1 MAKEKI
7 ILAIE
12 SSCDDTSIAILK
24 GNKVLS
30 NITSTSM
37 AQHRKYGGIV
47 PELASRSHCSEM
59 DKVCAKALAE
69 AKLALKDLDFIA
81 YTAEPGLV
89 GSLHVGKVFANM
101 LGTLLNIPIIKVNHM
116 MGHAYSYFVDH
127 NVKELKFPILSLVV
141 SGGHTFIARATSI
154 NNFKYLNESID
165 DAAGEALDKIG
176 RYLGLEY
183 PGGIS
188 IDNIYSN
195 KKLIELAP
203 NKPVDAPFT
212 FSGIKTAALN
222 LINSYK
228 MKKKTVPVKEIA
240 SSSLEWITNDLV
252 RKLEHY
258 LVKYKDTKMILVGG
272 GVSANKLLRKKLSQ
286 IKKAKVFYP
295 TLKYTND
302 NAAMIGAFANLKNK
316 R

>member
-1 MAKEKI
+1 MAKQEV

-12 SSCDDTSIAILK
+12 SSCDDTSIAIMK
-24 GNKVLS
+24 GNKLLS
-30 NITSTSM
+30 NVTSTSM
-37 AQHRKYGGIV
+37 KQHRKYGGIV
-47 PELASRSHCSEM
+47 PELASRSHCSEI
-59 DKVCAKALAE
+59 DKVCTLALKE
-69 AKLALKDLDFIA
+69 AKLTLQDLDYVA

-101 LGTLLNIPIIKVNHM
+101 LATLLNIPVIKINHM
-116 MGHAYSYFVDH
+116 MGHAFSYFVDH
-127 NVKELKFPILSLVV
+127 DIKQLKFPVLSLVV
-141 SGGHTFIARATSI
+141 SGGHTFIARATSP

-176 RYLGLEY
+176 RFLGLPY

-222 LINSYK
+222 MINTYK
-228 MKKKTVPVKEIA
+228 MKKQIVPVKVIA

-258 LVKYKDTKMILVGG
+258 LSKYKDTKMVLVGG

-286 IKKAKVFYP
+286 IKKVKVLYP
-295 TLKYTND
+295 TLQYTND
-302 NAAMIGAFANLKNK
+302 NAAMIAAYARIKNK
-316 R
+316 

>member
-24 GNKVLS
+24 GNKVFA
-30 NITSTSM
+30 NVTSTSM
-37 AQHRKYGGIV
+37 LEHRRYGGIV
-47 PELASRSHCSEM
+47 PELASRRHCSDI
-59 DKVCAKALAE
+59 DKVCSKALAE
-69 AKLALKDLDFIA
+69 AKITLKDIDCIA
-81 YTAEPGLV
+81 YTSEPGLV
-89 GSLHVGKVFANM
+89 GSLHVGKVFANE
-101 LGTLLNIPIIKVNHM
+101 LATLLNVPIIKVNHM

-127 NVKELKFPILSLVV
+127 DIKELKFPILSLVV

-176 RYLGLEY
+176 RFLGLDY

-195 KKLIELAP
+195 KQLIELAP

-222 LINSYK
+222 MINTYK
-228 MKKKTVPVKEIA
+228 MQKKTIPVKVIA

-252 RKLEHY
+252 RKLQHY
-258 LVKYKDTKMILVGG
+258 LSIYKDTKMVLVGG

-286 IKKAKVFYP
+286 IKKPKVYYP

-302 NAAMIGAFANLKNK
+302 NAAMIATYARLKK
-316 R
+316 

>member
-1 MAKEKI
+1 MKKQEI

-24 GNKVLS
+24 GNTVIA
-30 NITSTSM
+30 NVTSTSM
-37 AQHRKYGGIV
+37 LEHRKYGGIV
-47 PELASRSHCSEM
+47 PELASRSHCSEI
-59 DKVCAKALAE
+59 DKVCDKALKE
-69 AKLALKDLDFIA
+69 AKIKLEDIDYVA

-101 LGTLLNIPIIKVNHM
+101 LATLLNVPIIKVNHM

-127 NVKELKFPILSLVV
+127 DIKELKFPILSLVV

-176 RYLGLEY
+176 RYLGLDY

-195 KKLIELAP
+195 KNLFELAP
-203 NKPVDAPFT
+203 NKEASAPFT

-222 LINSYK
+222 LINEYK
-228 MKKKTVPVKEIA
+228 MKGKKVPVKEIA

-252 RKLEHY
+252 RKLQYY
-258 LVKYKDTKMILVGG
+258 LSKYKDTKLVLVGG

-286 IKKAKVFYP
+286 IKKVKVLYP

-302 NAAMIGAFANLKNK
+302 NAAMIGAYARLKK
-316 R
+316 

>member
-1 MAKEKI
+1 MKKQEI

-24 GNKVLS
+24 GNTVIA
-30 NITSTSM
+30 NVTSTSM
-37 AQHRKYGGIV
+37 LEHRKYGGIV
-47 PELASRSHCSEM
+47 PELASRSHCSEI
-59 DKVCAKALAE
+59 DKVCDKALKE
-69 AKLALKDLDFIA
+69 AKIKLEDIDYVA

-101 LGTLLNIPIIKVNHM
+101 LATLLNVPIIKVNHM

-127 NVKELKFPILSLVV
+127 DIKELKFPILSLVV

-176 RYLGLEY
+176 RYLGLDY

-195 KKLIELAP
+195 KKLFELAP
-203 NKPVDAPFT
+203 NKEVSAPFT

-222 LINSYK
+222 LINEYK
-228 MKKKTVPVKEIA
+228 MKGKKVPVKEIA

-252 RKLEHY
+252 RKLQYY
-258 LVKYKDTKMILVGG
+258 LSKYKDTKLVLVGG

-286 IKKAKVFYP
+286 IKKVKVLYP

-302 NAAMIGAFANLKNK
+302 NAAMIGAYARLKK
-316 R
+316 

>member
-24 GNKVLS
+24 GNKVLA
-30 NITSTSM
+30 NVTSTSM
-37 AQHRKYGGIV
+37 AEHRRYGGIV
-47 PELASRSHCSEM
+47 PELASRSHCTEI
-59 DKVCAKALAE
+59 DKVCDKALAT
-69 AKLALKDLDFIA
+69 AKLTLKDLNYIA
-81 YTAEPGLV
+81 YTSEPGLV

-116 MGHAYSYFVDH
+116 MAHAYSYFVDH
-127 NVKELKFPILSLVV
+127 NPKELKFPILSLVV

-188 IDNIYSN
+188 IDNVYSN

-222 LINSYK
+222 LINEYK
-228 MKKKTVPVKEIA
+228 MKKKTVPVKVIG
-240 SSSLEWITNDLV
+240 SSSLEWIINDLV

-258 LVKYKDTKMILVGG
+258 LSQYKDTKMVLVGG

-286 IKKAKVFYP
+286 IKKVKVCYP

-302 NAAMIGAFANLKNK
+302 NAAMIGAFANLKK
-316 R
+316 

>member
-1 MAKEKI
+1 MAKQKI

-24 GNKVLS
+24 GSKVVA
-30 NITSTSM
+30 NVTSTSM
-37 AQHRKYGGIV
+37 LEHRKYGGIV
-47 PELASRSHCSEM
+47 PELASRSHCSEI
-59 DKVCAKALAE
+59 DKVCAKALSE
-69 AKLALKDLDFIA
+69 AKISLKDVDYIA

-89 GSLHVGKVFANM
+89 GSLHVGKVFANE
-101 LGTLLNIPIIKVNHM
+101 LATLLNIPIIKVNHM

-127 NVKELKFPILSLVV
+127 DVKQLKFPILSLVV
-141 SGGHTFIARATSI
+141 SGGHTFIARSTSI
-154 NNFKYLNESID
+154 DNFKYLNESID

-176 RYLGLEY
+176 RFLGLKY

-188 IDNIYSN
+188 IDNIYSDRN
-195 KKLIELAP
+195 LIELAP

-222 LINSYK
+222 MINTYK
-228 MKKKTVPVKEIA
+228 MKKKTIPVKVIA

-252 RKLEHY
+252 RKLQHY
-258 LVKYKDTKMILVGG
+258 LSIYKDAKMVLVGG

-286 IKKAKVFYP
+286 IKNPKVYYP

-302 NAAMIGAFANLKNK
+302 NAAMIATYARLKK
-316 R
+316 

>member
-1 MAKEKI
+1 MAKQKV

-12 SSCDDTSIAILK
+12 SSCDDTSISIMK
-24 GNKVLS
+24 GNNVIA
-30 NITSTSM
+30 NVTSTSM
-37 AQHRKYGGIV
+37 AEHRKYGGIV
-47 PELASRSHCSEM
+47 PELASRSHCSEI
-59 DKVCAKALAE
+59 DKVCAE
-69 AKLALKDLDFIA
+69 ALKQSKMSLPDIDYIA

-101 LGTLLNIPIIKVNHM
+101 LATLLNKPIIKVNHM

-127 NVKELKFPILSLVV
+127 DIKQLKFPILSLVV
-141 SGGHTFIARATSI
+141 SGGHTFISRASSLK
-154 NNFKYLNESID
+154 NFKYLNESID

-176 RYLGLEY
+176 RFLGLPY

-188 IDNIYSN
+188 IDNIYSS
-195 KKLIELAP
+195 KELIELAP

-222 LINSYK
+222 MINTYK
-228 MKKKTVPVKEIA
+228 MKKKNVPVKTIA

-252 RKLEHY
+252 RKLQYY
-258 LVKYKDTKMILVGG
+258 LSKYKDTKMVLVGG
-272 GVSANKLLRKKLSQ
+272 GVSANKLLRKKLSE
-286 IKKAKVFYP
+286 IKKVKVLYP

-302 NAAMIGAFANLKNK
+302 NAAMIAAYARLLCKK
-316 R
+316 

>member
-1 MAKEKI
+1 MKKQEI

-24 GNKVLS
+24 GNKVIA
-30 NITSTSM
+30 NVTSTSM
-37 AQHRKYGGIV
+37 LEHRKYGGIV
-47 PELASRSHCSEM
+47 PELASRSHCSEI
-59 DKVCAKALAE
+59 DKVCDKALKE
-69 AKLALKDLDFIA
+69 AKIKLEDIDYVA

-101 LGTLLNIPIIKVNHM
+101 LATLLNVPVIKVNHM

-127 NVKELKFPILSLVV
+127 DIKELKFPILSLVV

-176 RYLGLEY
+176 RYLGLDY

-188 IDNIYSN
+188 IDYIYSN
-195 KKLIELAP
+195 KKLFELAP
-203 NKPVDAPFT
+203 NKEVSAPFT

-222 LINSYK
+222 LINEYK
-228 MKKKTVPVKEIA
+228 MKGKKVPVKEIA

-252 RKLEHY
+252 RKLQYY
-258 LVKYKDTKMILVGG
+258 LSKYKDTKLVLVGG

-286 IKKAKVFYP
+286 IKKVKVLYP

-302 NAAMIGAFANLKNK
+302 NAAMIGAYARLKK
-316 R
+316 

>member
-1 MAKEKI
+1 MKKQEI

-24 GNKVLS
+24 GNTVIA
-30 NITSTSM
+30 NVTSTSM
-37 AQHRKYGGIV
+37 LEHRKYGGIV
-47 PELASRSHCSEM
+47 PELASRSHCSEI
-59 DKVCAKALAE
+59 DKVCDKALKE
-69 AKLALKDLDFIA
+69 AKIKLEDIDYVA

-101 LGTLLNIPIIKVNHM
+101 LATLLNVPIIKVNHM

-127 NVKELKFPILSLVV
+127 DIKELKFPILSLVV

-176 RYLGLEY
+176 RYLGLDY

-195 KKLIELAP
+195 KKLFELAP
-203 NKPVDAPFT
+203 NKEVSAPFT

-222 LINSYK
+222 LINEYK
-228 MKKKTVPVKEIA
+228 MKGKKVPVKEIA

-252 RKLEHY
+252 RKLQYY
-258 LVKYKDTKMILVGG
+258 LSRYKDTKLVLVGG

-286 IKKAKVFYP
+286 IKKVKVLYP

-302 NAAMIGAFANLKNK
+302 NAAMIGAYARLKK
-316 R
+316 

>member
-1 MAKEKI
+1 MAKSKI

-24 GNKVLS
+24 DNKVLA
-30 NITSTSM
+30 NVTSTSM
-37 AQHRKYGGIV
+37 LEHRRYGGIV
-47 PELASRSHCSEM
+47 PELASRSHCSEI
-59 DKVCAKALAE
+59 DKVCAKALKD
-69 AKLALKDLDFIA
+69 AKLTLQDIDCIA
-81 YTAEPGLV
+81 YTSEPGLV
-89 GSLHVGKVFANM
+89 GSLHVGKVFANE
-101 LGTLLNIPIIKVNHM
+101 LATLLNVPIVKVNHM

-127 NVKELKFPILSLVV
+127 NIKELKFPILSLVV

-176 RYLGLEY
+176 RFLGLDY

-195 KKLIELAP
+195 KQLIELAP

-222 LINSYK
+222 MINTYK
-228 MKKKTVPVKEIA
+228 MKKKTIPVKVIA

-252 RKLEHY
+252 RKLQHY
-258 LVKYKDTKMILVGG
+258 LSIYKDTKMVLVGG
-272 GVSANKLLRKKLSQ
+272 GVSANKLLRKKLST
-286 IKKAKVFYP
+286 IKKPKVYYP

-302 NAAMIGAFANLKNK
+302 NAAMIATYARLKNN
-316 R
+316 

>member
-1 MAKEKI
+1 MAKQEI

-24 GNKVLS
+24 GS
-30 NITSTSM
+30 NVVANVTSTSM
-37 AQHRKYGGIV
+37 LQHRKYGGIV
-47 PELASRSHCSEM
+47 PEVASRSHCHEI
-59 DKVCAKALAE
+59 DKVCTKALKE
-69 AKLALKDLDFIA
+69 SHISLSDIDCIA
-81 YTAEPGLV
+81 YTSEPGLV

-101 LGTLLNIPIIKVNHM
+101 LGTLLNVPIIKVNHM
-116 MGHAYSYFVDH
+116 MAHAYSYFVDH
-127 NVKELKFPILSLVV
+127 DTKQLKFPILSLVV

-165 DAAGEALDKIG
+165 DACGEALDKIG
-176 RYLGLEY
+176 RFLGLPY

-188 IDNIYSN
+188 IDNIYSS
-195 KKLIELAP
+195 KILIELAP
-203 NKPVDAPFT
+203 NKPVNAPFT

-222 LINSYK
+222 MINTYK
-228 MKKKTVPVKEIA
+228 MKKKTVPVKAIA

-252 RKLEHY
+252 RKVEYY
-258 LVKYKDTKMILVGG
+258 LSKYKDTKMVLVGG

-286 IKKAKVFYP
+286 IKKPKVYYP

-302 NAAMIGAFANLKNK
+302 NAAMIGTYVRLKK
-316 R
+316 